1 MKIPNQ
7 QHFDRVLMPVAV
19 EQSLSISD
27 IQVGMLLGHES
38 ERIEMESGAMIHI
51 GDFIDENNKH
61 LVTIQGTQQQV
72 NQAFQIIRRI
82 LSINDDHPQD
92 KTLFF

>member
-7 QHFDRVLMPVAV
+7 QHFDRVLMPVAI
-19 EQSLSISD
+19 QQNLSISD
-27 IQVGMLLGHES
+27 NQAGILLGHE
-38 ERIEMESGAMIHI
+38 IEMESGAMIHI
-51 GDFIDENNKH
+51 GDFIDENNKR

-72 NQAFQIIRRI
+72 NQALQIIRRI
-82 LSINDDHPQD
+82 LLINDDD